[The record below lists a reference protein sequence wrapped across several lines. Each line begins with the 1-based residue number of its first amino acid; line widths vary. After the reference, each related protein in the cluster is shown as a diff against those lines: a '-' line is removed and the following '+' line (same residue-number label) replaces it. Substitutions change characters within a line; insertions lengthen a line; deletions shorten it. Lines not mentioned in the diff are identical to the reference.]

1 VSQFDYQQSY
11 RRNLP
16 HLQPA
21 GATFFVTFRLAGSLP
36 KSVVDQWQQERKWL
50 EHLEQ
55 TNAAHY

>member
-1 VSQFDYQQSY
+1 MGHFDYKRSY

-36 KSVVDQWQQERKWL
+36 KSVVEQWQNEREWL
-50 EHLEQ
+50 EPS
-55 TNAAHY
+55 